1 MKHVVLSLPMLGL
14 TVSTRAAL
22 GFGIGLLVASRIPDA
37 RRRAVGLALV
47 TIGAATTIPL
57 AGSILSQIRSG
68 RRTRRMPSGVGRDQ
82 RLVGAE
88 RYPRKGDDQD

>member
-1 MKHVVLSLPMLGL
+1 MKHVVLSLPMFGL

-22 GFGIGLLVASRIPDA
+22 GFGAGLLLASRIPGA
-37 RRRAVGLALV
+37 RRRAIGLALV
-47 TIGAATTIPL
+47 TLGAVTTIPV
-57 AGSILSQIRSG
+57 AGSILAQMRSG
-68 RRTRRMPSGVGRDQ
+68 RRTRRMPSGVSRDQ